1 MHTAADILPLP
12 VNVGW
17 SILLTL
23 GFWAVGRLVR
33 VDGSDG
39 GGVGAGAGC
48 TGPLIAIR
56 RCDEWGTVVV
66 HAGVVCGRYNSGYF
80 AGNFLLRDEALPLK
94 AGPARGY
101 GSGNGVRRGQRESWG
116 LQPAELRTLRS
127 LKTPALIQK
136 FIDGLTYQ
144 YADTAGSPR
153 RVLRERRGHCLE
165 GALLAAAALRVNGR
179 PPLVMDLESVRDDDH
194 VVALYR
200 ERGLWG
206 GIAKSN
212 YAGLRFRSPVYRT
225 LRELALS
232 YFEHYYNLR
241 GERTLR
247 AYSVA
252 VDLSRLD
259 AKHWMTDEEEVWSV
273 PELLIAARHYPIV
286 PDKVARSLPR
296 MDRRSFEAGMHGTVK
311 H

>member
-1 MHTAADILPLP
+1 M
-12 VNVGW
+12 
-17 SILLTL
+17 
-23 GFWAVGRLVR
+23 
-33 VDGSDG
+33 
-39 GGVGAGAGC
+39 
-48 TGPLIAIR
+48 
-56 RCDEWGTVVV
+56 
-66 HAGVVCGRYNSGYF
+66 
-80 AGNFLLRDEALPLK
+80 K
-94 AGPARGY
+94 AGQ
-101 GSGNGVRRGQRESWG
+101 GSGDGVRRGLRESWG
-116 LQPAELRTLRS
+116 LLPAELRTLRS
-127 LKTPALIQK
+127 LNSPVKIQK
-136 FIDGLTYQ
+136 FIDGLAYQ

-179 PPLVMDLESVRDDDH
+179 QPLVMDLESVRDDDH

-212 YAGLRFRSPVYRT
+212 YAGLRFRAPVYRT

-259 AKHWMTDEEEVWSV
+259 ARHWMTDEEEVWSV

-286 PDKVARSLPR
+286 PDKVARALPR